1 MPRKKTVQPKPLERF
16 HLEDGTEIDI
26 IDNTCWPIGR
36 GQHAARDF
44 ETQRVE
50 PIVENIIN
58 IYMGPN
64 GPTKAKN
71 ILSSASNFA
80 RYLSLMGVFGEDGK
94 DDTNARKFWYKK
106 INSRFQT
113 YISCIKNTALD
124 RKILGTSTTHLR

>member
-64 GPTKAKN
+64 GPTKAIN
-71 ILSSASNFA
+71 ILSSVSNFA
-80 RYLSLMGVFGEDGK
+80 NHLSHMGIFGEEGN

-106 INSRFQT
+106 IKFRAYT
-113 YISCIKNTALD
+113 YINAKE
-124 RKILGTSTTHLR
+124 STMS

>member
-1 MPRKKTVQPKPLERF
+1 MPRKKTLQPKPLDRCY
-16 HLEDGTEIDI
+16 LDDGTEVDI
-26 IDNTCWPIGR
+26 IDETCWPIGR
-36 GQHAARDF
+36 GQHAVRDF

-80 RYLSLMGVFGEDGK
+80 NHLSHMGIFGEEGN
-94 DDTNARKFWYKK
+94 DDTNARKFGYKK
-106 INSRFQT
+106 IKFRVYT
-113 YISCIKNTALD
+113 YINAKES
-124 RKILGTSTTHLR
+124 SVS